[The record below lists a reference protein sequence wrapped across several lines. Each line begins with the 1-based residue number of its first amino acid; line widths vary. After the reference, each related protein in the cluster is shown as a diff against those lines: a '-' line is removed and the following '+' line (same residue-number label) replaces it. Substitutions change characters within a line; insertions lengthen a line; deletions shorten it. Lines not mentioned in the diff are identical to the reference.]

1 MKQLVLDLIPA
12 PLPTFNNFV
21 RGSNGEALEACLS
34 LCKQAALLLK
44 FGAGPDANT
53 GASLGAHAAKVLYL
67 WGVSGSGKTHL
78 ACALRN
84 VQITPD
90 TRLDALLNA
99 RPDTSQVV
107 VDDVEKLNDAEQV
120 QLFNEINHAN
130 QPGESGCVVVTG
142 CAAPRDLR
150 LRPELTSRLGSG
162 LVFQLHPLTD
172 AEKIEAL
179 HAHASTRGFGLRDDV
194 TQYLLRHARRDMA
207 SLISFLDAL
216 DRYSIET
223 SREITLPLLREMSS
237 PQLTLLAP
245 FRLTSS
251 ATPDPMSQSTPT

>member
-21 RGSNGEALEACLS
+21 RGSNAEALESCLRLS
-34 LCKQAALLLK
+34 KQAALILNS
-44 FGAGPDANT
+44 GAGPDAST
-53 GASLGAHAAKVLYL
+53 GADIGAYALKVLYL

-78 ACALRN
+78 ASALKNIDTN
-84 VQITPD
+84 VD
-90 TRLDALLNA
+90 TRLGTRLRAN
-99 RPDTSQVV
+99 QVI
-107 VDDVEKLNDAEQV
+107 VDDVEKLSDAEQV
-120 QLFNEINHAN
+120 QLFNNINHAN
-130 QPGESGCVVVTG
+130 QPGESGWVVATG

-162 LVFQLHPLTD
+162 LVFQLNPLTD

-179 HAHASTRGFGLRDDV
+179 HAHASTRGFALRDDV

-216 DRYSIET
+216 DRYSLET
-223 SREITLPLLREMSS
+223 RREITLPLLREMS
-237 PQLTLLAP
+237 AP
-245 FRLTSS
+245 ELFSQYAPALNTNSQP
-251 ATPDPMSQSTPT
+251 TPA